1 MYTFK
6 NRHLL
11 SLPLPLSRCT
21 TKQRYLK
28 IISSTIRQR
37 LKKVL
42 HKFFECVCERSTCFH
57 LLLETDWISNLPESI
72 NALTGNP
79 LTLQLIYNITTV
91 PKVSGLYSIAASI
104 FASIFFCL
112 ISSAISRCASV
123 SKGSAFIILS
133 RCACRSSRA
142 AICSLSTVENL
153 SIMHEY
159 LDQRCKMQH

>member
-1 MYTFK
+1 MLST
-6 NRHLL
+6 REGIVTGIERLL
-11 SLPLPLSRCT
+11 AT
-21 TKQRYLK
+21 
-28 IISSTIRQR
+28 ISNQ
-37 LKKVL
+37 
-42 HKFFECVCERSTCFH
+42 
-57 LLLETDWISNLPESI
+57 ETADNLPESI

-112 ISSAISRCASV
+112 ISSAIRRCASV
-123 SKGSAFIILS
+123 SNGSAFIILS

-153 SIMHEY
+153 SIIHEY
-159 LDQRCKMQH
+159 LRPEIQYIIIN

>member
-1 MYTFK
+1 MRADRIDAFSFG
-6 NRHLL
+6 NR
-11 SLPLPLSRCT
+11 
-21 TKQRYLK
+21 
-28 IISSTIRQR
+28 
-37 LKKVL
+37 
-42 HKFFECVCERSTCFH
+42 
-57 LLLETDWISNLPESI
+57 SNIWTNDLPESI

-153 SIMHEY
+153 SNNAWIF
-159 LDQRCKMQH
+159 RPKMQNAMSRLLLSGAATHQDFPTAARRLIWDCSASAVPADPD